1 MMQEFHGKTAF
12 VTGAASGIGL
22 GMAKAFVGA
31 GMKVAITDVRK
42 GALETALASFGG
54 AAANVRAIGLDVTDR
69 AAWVRAAD
77 EAEGAF
83 GPVHV
88 LCNNAGVNI
97 AGKMQDAT
105 YADWDFC
112 LGVNLGGV
120 INGVHTFV
128 RRMLAHGEGGHI
140 VNTSSMGGLSASVG
154 AGLYCTSKYAV
165 VGLSE
170 SLRADLMD
178 QGIGVSVY
186 CPSAVQSELFEST
199 AEVRPE
205 ALADSGAAPPP
216 APDFASRAASP
227 IFATAMTAEEA
238 GLRVLNGIRRNDMY
252 ILTHPEIRRMLET
265 RARAITAA
273 LPDEPPN
280 QARIAAMGESRHI
293 RLYEEQIA
301 KPPPTAP

>member
-1 MMQEFHGKTAF
+1 MQELSGKVAF

-22 GMAKAFVGA
+22 GMAQAFVDA
-31 GMKVAITDVRK
+31 GMKVVITDIRK
-42 GALETALASFGG
+42 DALDAALASFGSK
-54 AAANVRAIGLDVTDR
+54 AASVRAVQLDVTDR

-77 EAEGAF
+77 EAEHAF
-83 GPVHV
+83 GPVHI
-88 LCNNAGVNI
+88 LCNNAGINI
-97 AGKMQDAT
+97 GGRMQDAT

-120 INGVHTFV
+120 INGIHTFV
-128 RRMLAHGEGGHI
+128 PRMVAHGQGGHI
-140 VNTSSMGGLSASVG
+140 VNTSSMGGLSASAN

-170 SLRADLMD
+170 SLRAELSGH
-178 QGIGVSVY
+178 GIGVSVY

-199 AEVRPE
+199 AQVRPE

-216 APDFASRAASP
+216 APDLATRAMHP
-227 IFATAMTAEEA
+227 IYATAMTAEEA
-238 GLRVLNGIRRNDMY
+238 GVRVVNGIRRDDMY
-252 ILTHPEIRRMLET
+252 ILTHPEIRHTLET
-265 RARAITAA
+265 RANAILAA

-280 QARIAAMGESRHI
+280 EARIAAMGETRHI
-293 RLYEEQIA
+293 ALYEEQIA

>member
-1 MMQEFHGKTAF
+1 MQELSGKVAF

-22 GMAKAFVGA
+22 GMAKAFAEA
-31 GMKVAITDVRK
+31 GMKVVITDIRQ
-42 GALETALASFGG
+42 GALDSALESFGNL
-54 AAANVRAIGLDVTDR
+54 ADSVRAIPLDVTDR
-69 AAWVRAAD
+69 QAWMAAAH
-77 EAEGAF
+77 EAERVF
-83 GPVHV
+83 GPVHL

-97 AGKMQDAT
+97 GGRMQDAT

-120 INGVHTFV
+120 INGIQTFV
-128 RRMLAHGEGGHI
+128 PRMVAHGRGGHI
-140 VNTSSMGGLSASVG
+140 VNTSSMGGLSASAN

-170 SLRADLMD
+170 SLRAELAAD
-178 QGIGVSVY
+178 GIGVSVY

-199 AEVRPE
+199 AQVRPE

-227 IFATAMTAEEA
+227 IFATAMTAQEA
-238 GLRVLNGIRRNDMY
+238 GLRVLNGVRRNDMY
-252 ILTHPEIRRMLET
+252 ILTHPEIRKTLDT
-265 RARAITAA
+265 RARALLAA

-280 QARIAAMGESRHI
+280 EARIAAMGETRHI
-293 RLYEEQIA
+293 ALYEEQIA
-301 KPPPTAP
+301 KAPPKAP

>member
-1 MMQEFHGKTAF
+1 MQEFKDRVAF

-22 GMAKAFVGA
+22 GMAQAFVDV
-31 GMKVAITDVRK
+31 GMKVVITDIRET
-42 GALETALASFGG
+42 ALDAALASFGEK
-54 AAANVRAIGLDVTDR
+54 AASVRAILLDVTDR

-77 EAEGAF
+77 EAEQAF

-88 LCNNAGVNI
+88 VCNNAGINI
-97 AGKMQDAT
+97 GGKMQDAT

-120 INGVHTFV
+120 VNGVQTFV
-128 RRMLAHGEGGHI
+128 PRMLAHKQGGHV
-140 VNTSSMGGLSASVG
+140 VNTSSMGGLSASVA
-154 AGLYCTSKYAV
+154 AGLYCTSKFAV

-178 QGIGVSVY
+178 QGIGVSVC
-186 CPSAVQSELFEST
+186 CPAAVQSELFEST
-199 AEVRPE
+199 AVVRPE
-205 ALADSGAAPPP
+205 SLADSGAAPPP

-227 IFATAMTAEEA
+227 IFATAMTAQEA

-252 ILTHPEIRRMLET
+252 ILTHPEIRKMLET
-265 RARAITAA
+265 RAQAIIAA

-280 QARIAAMGESRHI
+280 EARIAVMGGGRHMA
-293 RLYEEQIA
+293 LYEEQIA
-301 KPPPTAP
+301 KAPPTGP

>member
-1 MMQEFHGKTAF
+1 MQEFDGKVAF

-22 GMAKAFVGA
+22 GMARAFAEA
-31 GMKVAITDVRK
+31 GMKVVITDIRES
-42 GALETALASFGG
+42 ALDAALASFGEQ
-54 AAANVRAIGLDVTDR
+54 AAYVRTIMLDVTDR
-69 AAWVRAAD
+69 EDWVRAAD
-77 EAEGAF
+77 EAERAF

-97 AGKMQDAT
+97 SGRMQDAT
-105 YADWDFC
+105 YSDWDFC

-120 INGVHTFV
+120 VNGVQTFV
-128 RRMLAHGEGGHI
+128 PRMLAHGEGGHV
-140 VNTSSMGGLSASVG
+140 VNTSSMGGLSASKG

-178 QGIGVSVY
+178 QDIGVSVY

-199 AEVRPE
+199 AVVRPA

-216 APDFASRAASP
+216 APDLASRAASP

-238 GLRVLNGIRRNDMY
+238 GQRVLAGIRRNDMY
-252 ILTHPEIRRMLET
+252 ILTHPEIRKMLET
-265 RARAITAA
+265 RARAIIAA

-280 QARIAAMGESRHI
+280 QARIAAMGETRHLA
-293 RLYEEQIA
+293 LYEEQIA
-301 KPPPTAP
+301 KAPPTAP